1 MQKIHELLLDP
12 SFQEIGFTR
21 LLIALAAGSIL
32 GLEREFQ
39 RKAAGIRTIA
49 LICVSSA
56 LFTILSVEIGG
67 AATGDRIASN
77 ILTGVGF
84 IGAGVIFRGGFTID
98 GITTATVIWISAAI
112 GMAIGVGEYRLA
124 WAAVGI
130 SLLVLWGLTFV
141 EKFIMKERERK
152 YYAIKYRE
160 DSISTAEL
168 ETMFTS
174 NRLLVK
180 ALSTTKTRENQMV
193 VLEGK
198 YELTGPITRL
208 TALNELLLKNEHIL
222 QFEVELTK

>member
-1 MQKIHELLLDP
+1 MQIHELLRDP
-12 SFQEIGFTR
+12 SFQEISITR
-21 LLIALAAGSIL
+21 LLIALLAGAIL

-67 AATGDRIASN
+67 PTTGDRIASN

-98 GITTATVIWISAAI
+98 GITTAAVIWISAAI
-112 GMAIGVGEYRLA
+112 GMAIGVGEFKMA
-124 WAAVGI
+124 WTAVGI
-130 SLLVLWGLTFV
+130 SLLVLWGLSFV
-141 EKFIMKERERK
+141 EIYIMKERERK
-152 YYAIKYRE
+152 YYAIKYKE
-160 DSISTAEL
+160 HSLLPAEL
-168 ETMFTS
+168 EEIFKTH
-174 NRLLVK
+174 RLK
-180 ALSTTKTRENQMV
+180 IKQISTTKAMANGLV

-198 YELTGPITRL
+198 YELTGP
-208 TALNELLLKNEHIL
+208 TAQMAAVNDLLLKNEHII

>member
-1 MQKIHELLLDP
+1 MQELLDT
-12 SFQEIGFTR
+12 SFQEISITR
-21 LLIALAAGSIL
+21 LLIALLAGSIL
-32 GLEREFQ
+32 GVEREFQ

-67 AATGDRIASN
+67 VTTGDRIASN

-112 GMAIGVGEYRLA
+112 GMAIGVGEYKLA

-141 EKFIMKERERK
+141 EKFIMQERERK

-160 DSISTAEL
+160 DSLLTSEL
-168 ETMFTS
+168 ESMFAG
-174 NRLLVK
+174 NGLMVK

-198 YELTGPITRL
+198 YELTGPVTRL
-208 TALNELLLKNEHIL
+208 TALNEILLKNEHIL

>member
-1 MQKIHELLLDP
+1 MQKINELLLDP
-12 SFQEIGFTR
+12 AFQEITITR

-67 AATGDRIASN
+67 PSTGDRIASN

-98 GITTATVIWISAAI
+98 GITTATVIWISSAI
-112 GMAIGVGEYRLA
+112 GMAIGVGEYKLA

-160 DSISTAEL
+160 DSMQPSEL
-168 ETMFTS
+168 EGMFAS
-174 NRLLVK
+174 NGLIVK
-180 ALSTTKTRENQMV
+180 SLSTTKSREDQLV

-198 YELTGPITRL
+198 YELTGPVKRL
-208 TALNELLLKNEHIL
+208 AALNEQLLKNEHIL

>member
-1 MQKIHELLLDP
+1 MQELLLDS
-12 SFQEIGFTR
+12 SFQEISITK
-21 LLIALAAGSIL
+21 LLVALLAGSVL

-56 LFTILSVEIGG
+56 LFTILSIEIGG
-67 AATGDRIASN
+67 HASADRIASN

-98 GITTATVIWISAAI
+98 GITTAAVIWISSAI
-112 GMAIGVGEYRLA
+112 GMAIGVGEYKLA
-124 WAAVGI
+124 WAAAGI

-160 DSISTAEL
+160 DALLTSEL
-168 ETMFTS
+168 EGMFTS
-174 NRLLVK
+174 SGLSVK
-180 ALSTTKTRENQMV
+180 PLSTTKTRENQIV

-198 YELTGPITRL
+198 YELTGPVARL
-208 TALNELLLKNEHIL
+208 TALNEMLLKNEHIL
-222 QFEVELTK
+222 QFDVELTK

>member
-1 MQKIHELLLDP
+1 MQEIQELLLNP
-12 SFQEIGFTR
+12 SFQETSIIR
-21 LLIALAAGSIL
+21 LFVALLAGSVL

-49 LICVSSA
+49 LICIGSA

-67 AATGDRIASN
+67 QASADRIASN
-77 ILTGVGF
+77 ILTGIGF

-98 GITTATVIWISAAI
+98 GITTATVIWVSAAI
-112 GMAIGVGEYRLA
+112 GMAIGIGEFMIA

-130 SLLVLWGLTFV
+130 SLLILWGLTFV

-160 DSISTAEL
+160 DSLSTSEL
-168 ETMFTS
+168 EMMFSS
-174 NRLLVK
+174 NGLSVK
-180 ALSTTKTRENQMV
+180 SLSTTKSRENQMV
-193 VLEGK
+193 ILEGK
-198 YELTGPITRL
+198 YEITGPIKRL
-208 TALNELLLKNEHIL
+208 AALNELLLKNEHIL

>member
-12 SFQEIGFTR
+12 SFQEISITR
-21 LLIALAAGSIL
+21 LFIALLAGSIL
-32 GLEREFQ
+32 GLEREYQ

-56 LFTILSVEIGG
+56 LFTMLSVEIGG
-67 AATGDRIASN
+67 TTTGDRIASN

-112 GMAIGVGEYRLA
+112 GMAIGVGEYNLA

-130 SLLVLWGLTFV
+130 SILVLWGLTFV

-160 DSISTAEL
+160 DSLSTAEL
-168 ETMFTS
+168 EAMFNS
-174 NRLLVK
+174 NHLLVK
-180 ALSTTKTRENQMV
+180 VLSTTKTRENQMV
-193 VLEGK
+193 ILEGK